1 MTDYRYKLEKYS
13 SKSKQTCPSCGRAK
27 CFTRYIDTES
37 GQYVDENVGICDHKN
52 SCGYHLPPKEF
63 KAFNDL
69 RDLKDFRPIQKIE
82 VRKEKTL
89 CEIDPYY
96 LKLSLKCEIMSD
108 FETFL
113 RSRFTQE
120 EVDKATERYFLS
132 SNKDGHVVYWQIDNC
147 SRVRTGKI
155 MAYDAITGKRLKEDN
170 LKIKNYN
177 LKIQPL
183 TWVHS
188 ELKRQM
194 LLDKNWQLSQ
204 CLFGL
209 HLLNQF
215 PNQRVNIVEGE
226 KTAVIMSIFF
236 PDKLWMS
243 TGGFDGLNKEKL
255 LPLKG
260 RQIRLFPDL
269 GCYDRWLLKAGEIMR
284 ESGLKIGVS
293 KCLEQCDKDLGLED
307 GDDLADLYLSF
318 KF

>member
-1 MTDYRYKLEKYS
+1 MDYKYKLEKYS
-13 SKSKQTCPSCGRAK
+13 SKSKHTCPSCGRAK

-37 GQYVDENVGICDHKN
+37 GQYVDDNVGICDHKN

-63 KAFNDL
+63 KAFKDL
-69 RDLKDFRPIQKIE
+69 RDLKDFRPIQKKE

-96 LKLSLKCEIMSD
+96 LKLALQSEIISD

-113 RSRFTQE
+113 RSKFTPE
-120 EVDKATERYFLS
+120 EVDKAVERYFLS

-155 MAYDAITGKRLKEDN
+155 MAYNPITGKRLK
-170 LKIKNYN
+170 
-177 LKIQPL
+177 QPQQLNNSTTQHL

-188 ELKRQM
+188 ELKRKM

-226 KTAVIMSIFF
+226 KTAVIMSIFL
-236 PDKLWMS
+236 PEELWMS

-255 LPLKG
+255 MPLKG
-260 RQIRLFPDL
+260 RRIRLFPDV
-269 GCYDRWLLKAGEIMR
+269 GCYDKWLVKAEEIMR
-284 ESGLKIGVS
+284 ESGLKIDIFKG
-293 KCLEQCDKDLGLED
+293 LEEFDKDLGLED

>member
-1 MTDYRYKLEKYS
+1 MDYKYKLEKYS
-13 SKSKQTCPSCGRAK
+13 SKSKHTCPSCGRAK

-37 GQYVDENVGICDHKN
+37 GQYINDNVGICDHKN

-63 KAFNDL
+63 RAFNDPK
-69 RDLKDFRPIQKIE
+69 DLKDFRPIQKIE

-96 LKLSLKCEIMSD
+96 MKLSLKCEIISD

-120 EVDKATERYFLS
+120 EVDMATERYFLS
-132 SNKDGHVVYWQIDNC
+132 SNKDGHVVYWQIDNL
-147 SRVRTGKI
+147 SRIRTGKI
-155 MAYDAITGKRLKEDN
+155 MAYDAITGKRVKSEELKV
-170 LKIKNYN
+170 KN
-177 LKIQPL
+177 L

-194 LLDKNWQLSQ
+194 LLDKDWQLSQ

-215 PNQRVNIVEGE
+215 PDKRVNIVEGE
-226 KTAVIMSIFF
+226 KTAVIMSIFL
-236 PDKLWMS
+236 PEELWMS

-269 GCYDRWLLKAGEIMR
+269 GCYDGWLVKAEEIMR
-284 ESGLKIGVS
+284 QSGLKIDVFKG
-293 KCLEQCDKDLGLED
+293 LEEFDKDLGLKE
-307 GDDLADLYLSF
+307 GDDLADLYLSC

>member
-1 MTDYRYKLEKYS
+1 MTDYKYKLEKYS
-13 SKSKQTCPSCGRAK
+13 SKSKHTCPSCGRAK

-37 GQYVDENVGICDHKN
+37 GQYINDNVGICDHKN

-63 KAFNDL
+63 RAFNDL
-69 RDLKDFRPIQKIE
+69 RDLKDPKNFRPIQK
-82 VRKEKTL
+82 KEIPL

-96 LKLSLKCEIMSD
+96 MKLALKCEIMSD

-120 EVDKATERYFLS
+120 EVDKAMERYFLS
-132 SNKDGHVVYWQIDNC
+132 SNKDGHVVYWQIDNL
-147 SRVRTGKI
+147 SRIRTGKI
-155 MAYDAITGKRLKEDN
+155 MAYNPITGKRLK
-170 LKIKNYN
+170 
-177 LKIQPL
+177 QPQQLNNSTTQHL

-194 LLDKNWQLSQ
+194 LLDKDWQLSQ

-226 KTAVIMSIFF
+226 KTAVIMSIFL
-236 PDKLWMS
+236 PEELWMS

-255 LPLKG
+255 MPLKG

-269 GCYDRWLLKAGEIMR
+269 GCYDGWLVKAEEIMR

-293 KCLEQCDKDLGLED
+293 KCLEQCDKDLGLKD

>member
-1 MTDYRYKLEKYS
+1 MDYKYKLEKYS
-13 SKSKQTCPSCGRAK
+13 SKSKKTCPSCGRAK

-37 GQYVDENVGICDHKN
+37 GQYINDNVGICDHKN

-63 KAFNDL
+63 RAFNDPK
-69 RDLKDFRPIQKIE
+69 DLKDFRPIQKIE

-96 LKLSLKCEIMSD
+96 MKLSLKCEIISD

-120 EVDKATERYFLS
+120 EVDMATERYFLS
-132 SNKDGHVVYWQIDNC
+132 SNKDGHVVYWQIDNL
-147 SRVRTGKI
+147 SRIRTGKI
-155 MAYDAITGKRLKEDN
+155 MAYDAITGKRVKSEELKV
-170 LKIKNYN
+170 KN
-177 LKIQPL
+177 L

-194 LLDKNWQLSQ
+194 LLDKDWQLSQ

-215 PNQRVNIVEGE
+215 PDKRVNIVEGE
-226 KTAVIMSIFF
+226 KTAVIMSIFL
-236 PDKLWMS
+236 PEELWMS

-269 GCYDRWLLKAGEIMR
+269 GCYDGWLLKAGEIMR

-293 KCLEQCDKDLGLED
+293 KCLEQCDKDLGLKD

>member
-1 MTDYRYKLEKYS
+1 MEYKYILEKYS
-13 SKSKQTCPSCGRAK
+13 SKSKKTCPSCGRAK

-37 GQYVDENVGICDHKN
+37 GQYINDNVGICDHKN

-63 KAFNDL
+63 RAFNDL
-69 RDLKDFRPIQKIE
+69 KAFRPIQK
-82 VRKEKTL
+82 KEL
-89 CEIDPYY
+89 PICEIDPYY
-96 LKLSLKCEIMSD
+96 MKLALKCEIMSD

-113 RSRFTQE
+113 RSKFTPE
-120 EVDKATERYFLS
+120 EVDMATERYFLS

-155 MAYDAITGKRLKEDN
+155 MAYNPITGKRVK
-170 LKIKNYN
+170 
-177 LKIQPL
+177 PL

-194 LLDKNWQLSQ
+194 LLDKDWQLSQ

-255 LPLKG
+255 MPLKG

-269 GCYDRWLLKAGEIMR
+269 GCYDGWLLKAGEIMR

-293 KCLEQCDKDLGLED
+293 KCLEQCDKDLGLKD
-307 GDDLADLYLSF
+307 GDDLADLYLSC

>member
-1 MTDYRYKLEKYS
+1 MEYKYILEKYS
-13 SKSKQTCPSCGRAK
+13 SKSKKTCPSCGRAK

-52 SCGYHLPPKEF
+52 SCKYHLPPKEF
-63 KAFNDL
+63 RAFNDL
-69 RDLKDFRPIQKIE
+69 KDFKDFRPIQKKE
-82 VRKEKTL
+82 VRKVKNL

-96 LKLSLKCEIMSD
+96 LKLALKCEIMSV

-113 RSRFTQE
+113 RSKFTPE
-120 EVDKATERYFLS
+120 EVDKAVERYFLS
-132 SNKDGHVVYWQIDNC
+132 SNKDGHVVYWQIDNL
-147 SRVRTGKI
+147 SRIRTGKI
-155 MAYDAITGKRLKEDN
+155 MAYNPITGKRLKEDN

-177 LKIQPL
+177 LKIKPL

-194 LLDKNWQLSQ
+194 LLDKDWQLSQ

-215 PNQRVNIVEGE
+215 PDKRVNIVEGE
-226 KTAVIMSIFF
+226 KTAVIMSIFL
-236 PDKLWMS
+236 PEELWMS
-243 TGGFDGLNKEKL
+243 TGGYDGLNKEKL
-255 LPLKG
+255 MPLKG

-269 GCYDRWLLKAGEIMR
+269 GCYDGWLVKAEEIMR
-284 ESGLKIGVS
+284 QSGLKIDIFKG
-293 KCLEQCDKDLGLED
+293 LEEFDKDLGLKE
-307 GDDLADLYLSF
+307 GDDLADLYLSC

>member
-37 GQYVDENVGICDHKN
+37 GQYVDDNVGICDHKN

-63 KAFNDL
+63 KAFKDL
-69 RDLKDFRPIQKIE
+69 RDFKNFRPIQKIE
-82 VRKEKTL
+82 VRKEKTI

-96 LKLSLKCEIMSD
+96 MKLALKCEIMSD

-113 RSRFTQE
+113 RSRFTPEQ
-120 EVDKATERYFLS
+120 VDTATERYFLS
-132 SNKDGHVVYWQIDNC
+132 SNKDGHVVYWQIDNY

-155 MAYDAITGKRLKEDN
+155 MAYDPETGKRLK
-170 LKIKNYN
+170 
-177 LKIQPL
+177 QPQQLNNSTTQHL

-188 ELKRQM
+188 ELKRKM
-194 LLDKNWQLSQ
+194 LLDKDWQLSQ

-215 PNQRVNIVEGE
+215 PDKRVNIVEGE
-226 KTAVIMSIFF
+226 KTAVIMSIFL
-236 PDKLWMS
+236 PEELWMS

-255 LPLKG
+255 MPLKG

-269 GCYDRWLLKAGEIMR
+269 GCYDGWLLKAEEIMR
-284 ESGLKIGVS
+284 QSGLKIDVFKG
-293 KCLEQCDKDLGLED
+293 LEEFDKDLGLKE
-307 GDDLADLYLSF
+307 GDDLADLYLSC

>member
-1 MTDYRYKLEKYS
+1 MEYKYKLEKYS
-13 SKSKQTCPSCGRAK
+13 SKSKHTCPSCGRAK

-37 GQYVDENVGICDHKN
+37 GQYINDNVGICDHKN

-63 KAFNDL
+63 RAFNDL
-69 RDLKDFRPIQKIE
+69 KDFKNFRPIQK
-82 VRKEKTL
+82 KEKTL

-113 RSRFTQE
+113 RSKFTPE
-120 EVDKATERYFLS
+120 EVDMATERYFLS
-132 SNKDGHVVYWQIDNC
+132 SNKDGHVVYWQIDNL
-147 SRVRTGKI
+147 SRIRTGKI
-155 MAYDAITGKRLKEDN
+155 MAYNPITGKRLK
-170 LKIKNYN
+170 
-177 LKIQPL
+177 QPQQLNNSTTQHL
-183 TWVHS
+183 TWVHA

-194 LLDKNWQLSQ
+194 LLDKDWQLSQ

-215 PNQRVNIVEGE
+215 PDKRVNIVEGE
-226 KTAVIMSIFF
+226 KTAVIMSIFL
-236 PDKLWMS
+236 PEELWMS

-255 LPLKG
+255 MPLKG

-269 GCYDRWLLKAGEIMR
+269 GCYDGWLVKAEEIMR
-284 ESGLKIGVS
+284 QSGLKIDVFKG
-293 KCLEQCDKDLGLED
+293 LEEFDKDLGLKE
-307 GDDLADLYLSF
+307 GDDLADLYLSC

>member
-1 MTDYRYKLEKYS
+1 MDYKYKLEKYS

-37 GQYVDENVGICDHKN
+37 GQYINDNVGICDHKN

-63 KAFNDL
+63 RAFNDL
-69 RDLKDFRPIQKIE
+69 RDLKAFRPIQK
-82 VRKEKTL
+82 KEKTL

-96 LKLSLKCEIMSD
+96 MKLALKCEIMSD

-120 EVDKATERYFLS
+120 EVDMATERYFLS
-132 SNKDGHVVYWQIDNC
+132 SNKDGHVVYWQIDNL
-147 SRVRTGKI
+147 SRIRTGKI
-155 MAYDAITGKRLKEDN
+155 MAYNPITGKRLKEDN
-170 LKIKNYN
+170 LKIK
-177 LKIQPL
+177 PL
-183 TWVHS
+183 TWVHA

-194 LLDKNWQLSQ
+194 LLDKDWQLSQ

-215 PNQRVNIVEGE
+215 PDKRVNIVEGE
-226 KTAVIMSIFF
+226 KTAVIMSIFL
-236 PDKLWMS
+236 PEELWMS

-255 LPLKG
+255 MPLKG

-269 GCYDRWLLKAGEIMR
+269 GCYDGWLVKAEEIMR
-284 ESGLKIGVS
+284 QSGLKIDIF
-293 KCLEQCDKDLGLED
+293 KRLEEFDKDLGLKE
-307 GDDLADLYLSF
+307 GDDLADLYLSC

>member
-1 MTDYRYKLEKYS
+1 MDYKYKLEKYS
-13 SKSKQTCPSCGRAK
+13 SKSKKTCPSCGRAK

-37 GQYVDENVGICDHKN
+37 GQYINDNVGICDHKN

-63 KAFNDL
+63 RAINDL
-69 RDLKDFRPIQKIE
+69 RDFKNFRPIQKKE

-96 LKLSLKCEIMSD
+96 LKLALKCEIISD

-113 RSRFTQE
+113 RSKFTPE
-120 EVDKATERYFLS
+120 EVDVAVERYFLS
-132 SNKDGHVVYWQIDNC
+132 SNKDGHVVYWQIDNL
-147 SRVRTGKI
+147 SRIRTGKI
-155 MAYDAITGKRLKEDN
+155 MAYNPITGKRLK
-170 LKIKNYN
+170 
-177 LKIQPL
+177 QPQQLNNSTTQHL

-194 LLDKNWQLSQ
+194 LLDKDWQLSQ

-226 KTAVIMSIFF
+226 KTAVIMSIFL
-236 PDKLWMS
+236 PEELWMS
-243 TGGFDGLNKEKL
+243 TGGYDGLNKEKL
-255 LPLKG
+255 MPLKG

-269 GCYDRWLLKAGEIMR
+269 GCYDGWLVKVEEIMR
-284 ESGLKIGVS
+284 ESGLKIDVFKG
-293 KCLEQCDKDLGLED
+293 LEEFDKDLGLKE
-307 GDDLADLYLSF
+307 GDDLA
-318 KF
+318 

>member
-1 MTDYRYKLEKYS
+1 MTDYRYILEKYS
-13 SKSKQTCPSCGRAK
+13 SKSKKTCPSCGRAK

-37 GQYVDENVGICDHKN
+37 GQYVDDNVGICDHKN

-63 KAFNDL
+63 KEYKEFKVFNDL
-69 RDLKDFRPIQKIE
+69 KAFRPIQK
-82 VRKEKTL
+82 KEIPL

-96 LKLSLKCEIMSD
+96 MKLALKCEIMSD

-113 RSRFTQE
+113 RSRFTSE
-120 EVDKATERYFLS
+120 EVDKAVERYFLS
-132 SNKDGHVVYWQIDNC
+132 SNKDGHVVYWQIDNL
-147 SRVRTGKI
+147 SRIRTGKI
-155 MAYDAITGKRLKEDN
+155 MAYDPEAGKRLKEPQQLN
-170 LKIKNYN
+170 NSTT
-177 LKIQPL
+177 QHL

-188 ELKRQM
+188 ELKCKM

-215 PNQRVNIVEGE
+215 PDKRVNIVEGE
-226 KTAVIMSIFF
+226 KTAVIMSIFL
-236 PDKLWMS
+236 PEELWMS

-255 LPLKG
+255 MPLKG

-269 GCYDRWLLKAGEIMR
+269 GCYDRWLVKAEEIMR
-284 ESGLKIGVS
+284 QSGLKIDIFKG
-293 KCLEQCDKDLGLED
+293 LEEFDKDLGLKE

>member
-1 MTDYRYKLEKYS
+1 MEYKYILEKYS
-13 SKSKQTCPSCGRAK
+13 SKSKKTCPSCGRAK

-37 GQYVDENVGICDHKN
+37 GQYINDNVGICDHKN

-63 KAFNDL
+63 KEFNDL
-69 RDLKDFRPIQKIE
+69 RDFKNFRPIQK
-82 VRKEKTL
+82 KEKTL

-96 LKLSLKCEIMSD
+96 MKLALQSEIMSD

-113 RSRFTQE
+113 RSKFNQD
-120 EVDKATERYFLS
+120 EVDMATERYFLS
-132 SNKDGHVVYWQIDNC
+132 SNKDGHVVYWQIDNL
-147 SRVRTGKI
+147 SRIRTGKI
-155 MAYDAITGKRLKEDN
+155 MAYNPITGKRLKEDN
-170 LKIKNYN
+170 LKIK
-177 LKIQPL
+177 PL

-194 LLDKNWQLSQ
+194 LLDKDWQLSQ

-226 KTAVIMSIFF
+226 KTAVIMSILF

-243 TGGFDGLNKEKL
+243 TGGYDGLNKEKL
-255 LPLKG
+255 MPLKG

-269 GCYDRWLLKAGEIMR
+269 GCYDGWLVKAEVIMR
-284 ESGLKIGVS
+284 QSGLKIGVS
-293 KCLEQCDKDLGLED
+293 KCLEECDKDLGLKD
-307 GDDLADLYLSF
+307 GDDLADLYLSC
-318 KF
+318 

>member
-37 GQYVDENVGICDHKN
+37 GQYINDNVGICDHKN

-63 KAFNDL
+63 RAFNDL
-69 RDLKDFRPIQKIE
+69 RDFRPIQKKE
-82 VRKEKTL
+82 ARKEKTI

-96 LKLSLKCEIMSD
+96 MKLALKCEIMSD
-108 FETFL
+108 FEIFL

-120 EVDKATERYFLS
+120 EVDKAVERYFLS

-155 MAYDAITGKRLKEDN
+155 MAYDPETGKRLK
-170 LKIKNYN
+170 
-177 LKIQPL
+177 QPQHLNTSTTQHL

-194 LLDKNWQLSQ
+194 LLDKDYQLSQ

-226 KTAVIMSIFF
+226 KTAVIMSVFF

-255 LPLKG
+255 MPLKG
-260 RQIRLFPDL
+260 RRIRLFPDL
-269 GCYDRWLLKAGEIMR
+269 GCYDGWLLKAEEIMR
-284 ESGLKIGVS
+284 QSSIKIDVFKGL
-293 KCLEQCDKDLGLED
+293 EEFDKDLGLKE
-307 GDDLADLYLSF
+307 GDDLADLYLSC